1 MMSIKTLAFIINII
15 YITFISCSYLSKS
28 IDRRI
33 INNNINVTNTTEL
46 TELKISRSDSLNE
59 RKSYTSSKKKNFA
72 SLNLQKDI
80 EYIGNIYIGTPRKK
94 MTVSFDTAL
103 NVSWLPYI
111 ECENCKL
118 NTERYSPYSSRSE
131 KYLYEIK
138 NISKPYTSG
147 FVEGFVY
154 KETISINYE
163 GKSFFGYP
171 LYRLTSDYFK
181 FVSVYNEVNLEERI
195 SDGVIGLGIN
205 NEKDYYYSI
214 IRISNEINYPSFSF
228 YILENKNIY
237 RLYFGDI
244 LCNYYV
250 YNLFENHIQE
260 CQVKQDA
267 LYWECNPSSGVKLI
281 SSNKTYNDTIFQTNS
296 SVIFDSGISNT
307 IIPNN
312 DFMKIFNFLS
322 LGHNC
327 TIDINGQILCK
338 CLNKDEFGRMELNFD
353 DYNKFMIF
361 FNNNIEYN
369 INNGFQC
376 LFKIKK
382 GILNDTW
389 ILGESVFKGNLINF
403 SMKDRKISFVQNIT
417 QIIQNN
423 KIKKSHW
430 FSKTMSFLKYLLLII
445 AISVVII
452 IIIIIFVIYITS

>member
-1 MMSIKTLAFIINII
+1 
-15 YITFISCSYLSKS
+15 
-28 IDRRI
+28 
-33 INNNINVTNTTEL
+33 
-46 TELKISRSDSLNE
+46 
-59 RKSYTSSKKKNFA
+59 
-72 SLNLQKDI
+72 
-80 EYIGNIYIGTPRKK
+80 

-103 NVSWLPYI
+103 NVSWLPYF

-118 NTERYSPYSSRSE
+118 NTERYNPYSSRSE

-307 IIPNN
+307 IIPSN

-361 FNNNIEYN
+361 FNDNIEYN

-423 KIKKSHW
+423 KIKKSYW